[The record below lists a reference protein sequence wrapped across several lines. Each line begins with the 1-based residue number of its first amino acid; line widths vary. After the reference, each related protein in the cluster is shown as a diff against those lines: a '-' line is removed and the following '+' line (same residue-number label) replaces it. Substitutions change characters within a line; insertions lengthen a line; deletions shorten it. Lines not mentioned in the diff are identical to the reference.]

1 VPSRSTGMR
10 IQGVN
15 NMSNTYF
22 SVPPTVQ
29 YCPRCADAFGT
40 INGAGKRCRCS
51 NSEGI
56 EPFHGDFYDGFEICY
71 YCQAELIHSRSRWST
86 FYCEYCR
93 PVVRAI
99 NEVVDRWQLVSLPI
113 GRHSLMHTSWR
124 YARPFTATG
133 IVAKWSKSR
142 LRSGWKSYSGQS
154 DPAPWA
160 EFGQFQRE
168 VREGEYPEAIQ
179 KVVALVQNTEPDHL
193 LSQLRAANARIAK
206 RRRA

>member
-1 VPSRSTGMR
+1 MR

-15 NMSNTYF
+15 NMSNTYV
-22 SVPPTVQ
+22 SVPPTAT
-29 YCPRCADAFGT
+29 YCPPCADVFGT

-51 NSEGI
+51 NSEAI
-56 EPFHGDFYDGFEICY
+56 EPFHGDFDTGFEICY
-71 YCQAELIHSRSRWST
+71 YCQAELIPSGSRWST

-99 NEVVDRWQLVSLPI
+99 NAVLDAQRFVSLPI
-113 GRHSLMHTSWR
+113 GRHSLMHSSWR

-133 IVAKWSKSR
+133 IVSEWSESR
-142 LRSGWKSYSGQS
+142 LRSRWKMYGGES

-168 VREGEYPEAIQ
+168 VREREQPEAIQ
-179 KVVALVQNTEPDHL
+179 KVVALVQNTEPDVL
-193 LSQLRAANARIAK
+193 LSEMRAANARLAK
-206 RRRA
+206 RRRT